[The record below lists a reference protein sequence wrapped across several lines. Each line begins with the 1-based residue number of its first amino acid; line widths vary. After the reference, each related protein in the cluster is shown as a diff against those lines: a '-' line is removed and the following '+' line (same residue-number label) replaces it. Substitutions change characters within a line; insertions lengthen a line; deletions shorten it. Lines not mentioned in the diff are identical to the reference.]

1 MCRRTCRR
9 DRAEEAVRER
19 EPEASSQAM
28 RPIPGNSDISAGFG
42 SESRPYILPP
52 ELQKWLDLNA

>member
-1 MCRRTCRR
+1 MCRWTCRR

-19 EPEASSQAM
+19 EPEASPQV
-28 RPIPGNSDISAGFG
+28 RRQIPESTDVLTGFG
-42 SESRPYILPP
+42 SEFRPNPLPP